1 MCSFFALA
9 MAAGRVM
16 GDGDYKD
23 LHRRSAPRLT
33 LHHRAS
39 TALSQGSQ
47 RRTTV
52 SLCRSGR
59 GVGRC
64 WAVRYMKA
72 KVYSFSMNPVP
83 FLVQLRCDYELA

>member
-52 SLCRSGR
+52 SLCPLAVGWSVLGGEVHEGQVQRSLQR
-59 GVGRC
+59 
-64 WAVRYMKA
+64 
-72 KVYSFSMNPVP
+72 
-83 FLVQLRCDYELA
+83 LAQKKCAATNLAS